1 MRTVIIPAAG
11 LASRMKPLS
20 KGVSKA
26 MIPVNGRPLISYII
40 EHLEKSQARVSEYI
54 VVENELGDIQEFVKR
69 VYPNIN
75 FKFVHQVER
84 KGPLHAIQLGADAS
98 DQKGPVTV
106 WLGDTICLEDFDF
119 REDFLAVHQVPDPH
133 RWCLV
138 DHEGRLYDKP
148 DGQVPTNLALIGV
161 YNFES
166 RSAFDDA
173 LEDGMA
179 APTHKGEHQI
189 AALLENYMKEVGQP
203 MSLIESTEW
212 YDCGELNSY
221 YESKARLLKRTARS
235 FNKIE
240 VNTFYGTIR
249 KSSTDEGKKKKI
261 EQEKNWFK
269 SLDQVQ
275 SLFCPRVLESE
286 KGVLE
291 MTLEPG
297 VALNEV
303 LVYDNLRTDVWHEII
318 RKILKVHHEV
328 FYCDDMFDPKKEDA
342 SLLCFK
348 NYFQRNR
355 NRLTEIFKA
364 VPTSHDNQILITK
377 FFEETALELCKNPVW
392 SSVIHGDSHLGNIVY
407 DPHSGN
413 IKFVDPRGSFGD
425 AVGTAGDLRYD
436 MGKLLQDFYCGYSMM
451 MAERYRIVKKENVE
465 YVEIDWVE
473 NTQYLQHFL
482 ISELQDHGYYVPLL
496 KDLAI
501 LLLLTASPFH
511 ADDPRRQ
518 KAFLIRCL
526 NLIESK
532 NYYTGTSGNVVH

>member
-54 VVENELGDIQEFVKR
+54 IVENELGDIKEFIKR
-69 VYPNIN
+69 VYPNLN

-98 DQKGPVTV
+98 NQSGPVTV

-119 REDFLAVHQVPDPH
+119 REDFLAVHKVPDPH

-138 DHEGRLYDKP
+138 DHEGNLYDKP

-166 RSAFDDA
+166 RTAFEDA
-173 LEDGMA
+173 LISGMKV
-179 APTHKGEHQI
+179 PTHKGEHQI
-189 AALLENYMKEVGQP
+189 AALLEKYMKEVGQP
-203 MSLIESTEW
+203 MSLIETFKW

-221 YESKARLLKRTARS
+221 YESKAKLLKRTARS
-235 FNKIE
+235 FNQID

-249 KSSTDEGKKKKI
+249 KTSSDESKRKKI
-261 EQEKNWFK
+261 EEEKSWFN
-269 SLDQVQ
+269 SLSQTQ
-275 SLFCPRVLESE
+275 SLFCPRVLKSE
-286 KGVLE
+286 RGVLE
-291 MTLEPG
+291 MSLEPG

-318 RKILKVHHEV
+318 RKILRVHFEV
-328 FYCDDMFDPKKEDA
+328 FHSTDSSEERIKDA
-342 SLLCFK
+342 NLLCFR
-348 NYFQRNR
+348 NYYQRNKD
-355 NRLTEIFKA
+355 RLSKIFSDVNA
-364 VPTSHDNQILITK
+364 TQEQQLILK
-377 FFEETALELCKNPVW
+377 NFFENTALQLCKEPVW
-392 SSVIHGDSHLGNIVY
+392 SGVIHGDSHLGNIIY

-425 AVGTAGDLRYD
+425 SVGTAGDLRYD
-436 MGKLLQDFYCGYSMM
+436 MGKLLQDFYCGYSML
-451 MAERYRIVKKENVE
+451 MADRYKIVKRENAE

-473 NTQYLQHFL
+473 NTEDLQHFL
-482 ISELQDHGYYVPLL
+482 VSELLDNGFDVNLL

-501 LLLLTASPFH
+501 LLLLTAIPFH
-511 ADDPRRQ
+511 TDSPRRQ
-518 KAFLIRCL
+518 QAFFTRCL

-532 NYYTGTSGNVVH
+532 KYGTSGYAVS

>member
-69 VYPNIN
+69 VYPNLN
-75 FKFVHQVER
+75 FKLVHQVER
-84 KGPLHAIQLGADAS
+84 KGPLHAIQLGAS
-98 DQKGPVTV
+98 VSEQKGPVTV

-119 REDFLAVHQVPDPH
+119 RDDFVAVHRVPDPH
-133 RWCLV
+133 RWCLI

-148 DGQVPTNLALIGV
+148 DGPVHTNLALIGV

-166 RSAFDDA
+166 RSAFEDS
-173 LEDGMA
+173 LKDGMS

-189 AALLENYMKEVGQP
+189 AALLENYMKLLAQP
-203 MSLIESTEW
+203 MQLVETTEW

-221 YESKARLLKRTARS
+221 YESKALLLKRTARS

-240 VNTFYGTIR
+240 VNTFYGTIK
-249 KSSTDEGKKKKI
+249 KSSADEGKKKKI

-269 SLDQVQ
+269 SLNQVQ
-275 SLFCPRVLESE
+275 SLFCPRVLDSE

-303 LVYDNLRTDVWHEII
+303 LVYDNLRIDVWHEII
-318 RKILKVHHEV
+318 RKILKVHHDV
-328 FYCDDMFDPKKEDA
+328 FYCDDSLKERKDDA
-342 SLLCFK
+342 NLLCFK
-348 NYFQRNR
+348 NYFQRNL
-355 NRLTEIFKA
+355 NRLEEIFEA
-364 VPTSHDNQILITK
+364 VPTSVENQILITK

-392 SSVIHGDSHLGNIVY
+392 SGVIHGDSHLGNIVY

-451 MAERYRIVKKENVE
+451 MAERYKIVKSSGGEK
-465 YVEIDWVE
+465 VEIDWVDDTQRL
-473 NTQYLQHFL
+473 NTFLMIELQHHRYDV
-482 ISELQDHGYYVPLL
+482 SLL

-501 LLLLTASPFH
+501 LLLLTAIPFH

-518 KAFLIRCL
+518 KAFLVRCI
-526 NLIESK
+526 NLIEK
-532 NYYTGTSGNVVH
+532 QN

>member
-40 EHLEKSQARVSEYI
+40 EHLEKSQAKVSEYI
-54 VVENELGDIQEFVKR
+54 IVENELGDIQEFIKR
-69 VYPNIN
+69 VYPNLN
-75 FKFVHQVER
+75 FKFVHQVHR
-84 KGPLHAIQLGADAS
+84 IGPLHAIQLGAEVS
-98 DQKGPVTV
+98 EHTGPVTV

-138 DHEGRLYDKP
+138 DHDGVLYDKP
-148 DGQVPTNLALIGV
+148 DGKVPTDLALIGV

-166 RSAFDDA
+166 RSAFDKS
-173 LEDGMA
+173 LNDGMKV
-179 APTHKGEHQI
+179 PTHKGEHQI
-189 AALLENYMKEVGQP
+189 AALLQNYMKEVGQP
-203 MSLIESTEW
+203 MNLIETSEW

-249 KSSTDEGKKKKI
+249 KSSTDNEKQKKI
-261 EQEKNWFK
+261 EQEKNWFT

-286 KGVLE
+286 RGVLE

-318 RKILKVHHEV
+318 RKILKVHHDV
-328 FYCDDMFDPKKEDA
+328 FYCKDYNPSREADA
-342 SLLCFK
+342 SLLSFK

-355 NRLTEIFKA
+355 ARLDQIFEA
-364 VPTSHDNQILITK
+364 VPTSQENQILLKK
-377 FFEETALELCKNPVW
+377 FFEETSLELCKNPVW
-392 SSVIHGDSHLGNIVY
+392 SGVIHGDSHLGNIVY

-413 IKFVDPRGSFGD
+413 IKFVDPRGSFGE

-451 MAERYRIVKKENVE
+451 MAERYKIVKRNDVE
-465 YVEIDWVE
+465 QVEIDWVE
-473 NTQYLQHFL
+473 NTQELQHFL
-482 ISELQDHGYYVPLL
+482 TAELQDHGYYVPLL

-501 LLLLTASPFH
+501 LLLLTAIPFH
-511 ADDPRRQ
+511 SDDPRRQ

-526 NLIESK
+526 NLIQLK
-532 NYYTGTSGNVVH
+532 NHKGTSGYALH

>member
-69 VYPNIN
+69 VYPNLN

-84 KGPLHAIQLGADAS
+84 KGPLHAIQLGAEVS

-138 DHEGRLYDKP
+138 DHEGNLFDKP
-148 DGQVPTNLALIGV
+148 EGQVLTNLALIGV

-166 RSAFDDA
+166 RAAFDKS
-173 LEDGMA
+173 LNKGMK

-189 AALLENYMKEVGQP
+189 AALLTEYMAEIGQP
-203 MSLIESTEW
+203 MALIESSEW

-249 KSSTDEGKKKKI
+249 KSSSDEAKKKKI
-261 EQEKNWFK
+261 EQEKNWFQ
-269 SLDQVQ
+269 SLNQVQ
-275 SLFCPRVLESE
+275 SLFCPRVLESD

-291 MTLEPG
+291 MSLEPG

-318 RKILKVHHEV
+318 RKIIRVHHEV
-328 FYCDDMFDPKKEDA
+328 FFCVDPIDA
-342 SLLCFK
+342 RVKDSSLLCFK

-355 NRLTEIFKA
+355 DRLDTIFEM
-364 VPTSHDNQILITK
+364 VPTSQDNQIILK
-377 FFEETALELCKNPVW
+377 SFFERTALELCKNPVW
-392 SSVIHGDSHLGNIVY
+392 SGVIHGDSHLGNIVY

-413 IKFVDPRGSFGD
+413 IKFVDPRGSFGES
-425 AVGTAGDLRYD
+425 VGTAGDMRYD
-436 MGKLLQDFYCGYSMM
+436 MGKLLQDFYCGYAMM
-451 MAERYRIVKKENVE
+451 MAERYRLVKRDNIEV
-465 YVEIDWVE
+465 VEIDWVE
-473 NTQYLQHFL
+473 NSSGLQHFL
-482 ISELQDHGYYVPLL
+482 IAELQDHGYDVNLL

-501 LLLLTASPFH
+501 LLLLTAIPFH

-518 KAFLIRCL
+518 KAFLTRCL

-532 NYYTGTSGNVVH
+532 NYTGTSGYVIH